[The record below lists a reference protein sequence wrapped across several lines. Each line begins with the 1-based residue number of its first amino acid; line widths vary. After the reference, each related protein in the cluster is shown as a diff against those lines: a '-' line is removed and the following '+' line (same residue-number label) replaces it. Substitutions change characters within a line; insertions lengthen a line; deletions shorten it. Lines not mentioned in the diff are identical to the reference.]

1 MAPRTAV
8 AVAPKAKINLPANIA
23 QQLQAEALSIQ
34 NRIGQ
39 PSGNRIS
46 TTKKQTFKLPNGQEV
61 PAPLEA
67 VIVDFVSLN
76 LYYESGYDPNNIT
89 PPVCA
94 AVGTEVGSMEPF
106 KDAYDRQCDTCSA
119 CPMNQWGSDPK
130 GGKGKACSNT
140 RLLALL
146 PTDADSETPLMTL
159 RVSATALKSFDGYV
173 SSVVRSFGAPPVV
186 VVTDITFDDNLD
198 YPSLRFGNPRPC
210 PDDLLKLAFSRRG
223 EAQEILNTKPD
234 FDALRAAAAAAP
246 AKKVAP
252 RRGR

>member
-1 MAPRTAV
+1 MARTAV
-8 AVAPKAKINLPANIA
+8 ATAPKAKINLPANIA

-34 NRIGQ
+34 SRIGQ

-46 TTKKQTFKLPNGQEV
+46 TTKKQTFKLPNGQEIA
-61 PAPLEA
+61 APLQA

-94 AVGTEVGSMEPF
+94 AVGTDVASLEPF
-106 KDAYDRQCDTCSA
+106 TDAYDKQCDTCAA

-140 RLLALL
+140 RLLAIL
-146 PTDADSETPLMTL
+146 PTDADAETPLWTL

-173 SSVVRSFGAPPVV
+173 SSVARSFGAPPVV
-186 VVTDITFDDNLD
+186 VSTDITFDDNLD
-198 YPSLRFGNPRPC
+198 YPSLRFGNPQPLD
-210 PDDLLKLAFSRRG
+210 PALLKLAFDRRA
-223 EAQEILNTKPD
+223 EAREVLMTKPD
-234 FDALRAAAAAAP
+234 FDALRAAAAAPTPKKP
-246 AKKVAP
+246 AS

>member
-1 MAPRTAV
+1 MPRAST
-8 AVAPKAKINLPANIA
+8 AVAPKAKINLPATIS
-23 QQLQAEALSIQ
+23 QQLQAEALAIQ
-34 NRIGQ
+34 SRIGQ

-46 TTKKQTFKLPNGQEV
+46 LTKKQTFKLPSGVEI

-67 VIVDFVSLN
+67 IILDFVSLN
-76 LYYESGYDPNNIT
+76 LYYETGYDPNNIT

-94 AVGTEVGSMEPF
+94 AVGTDVATMAPF
-106 KDAYDRQCDTCSA
+106 ADAFDKQCDTCAA

-146 PTDADSETPLMTL
+146 PTDADESSPIWTV
-159 RVSATALKSFDGYV
+159 RVSATGLKSFDGYV
-173 SSVVRSFGAPPVV
+173 SSVARSFGAPPIV
-186 VVTDITFDDNLD
+186 VVTEITFDENLD
-198 YPSLRFGNPRPC
+198 YPSLRFGNPTPVA
-210 PDDLLKLAFSRRG
+210 PDLLSLAMARRE
-223 EAQEILNTKPD
+223 EAREILNTKPD

-246 AKKVAP
+246 AKKAVT